1 MSVRIVA
8 AGEARRMPWK
18 NGRGMTLEVAT
29 DAPASDPAAWTWRLS
44 IADVPER
51 GPFSRFPGIDRS
63 IACLAGEGLRLH
75 RGRSVDEVPKHGVAL
90 AFAGEEEVDGEP
102 RGRGV
107 RDVNLMLRR
116 GAWSGRLRVER
127 SVGGSARGATV
138 VIHAFT
144 AGLAIEF
151 EGVAYPLPPGA
162 TLVGTGGLRWSGE
175 ADAVAIVAEINR
187 EGPH

>member
-18 NGRGMTLEVAT
+18 NGRGTTLELAT
-29 DAPASDPAAWTWRLS
+29 DAPESDPAAWTWRLS

-51 GPFSRFPGIDRS
+51 GPFSRFPGIDRW

-90 AFAGEEEVDGEP
+90 AFAGEEKVDGEP

-107 RDVNLMLRR
+107 RDVNLLLRR

-127 SVGGSARGATV
+127 GAGGLARGATV

-151 EGVAYPLPPGA
+151 DGMSYPLPPGA
-162 TLVGTGGLRWSGE
+162 TLVGTGELHWSGE
-175 ADAVAIVAEINR
+175 SDAVAIVAEINR
-187 EGPH
+187 VAPS

>member
-1 MSVRIVA
+1 
-8 AGEARRMPWK
+8 
-18 NGRGMTLEVAT
+18 MTLEVAT
-29 DAPASDPAAWTWRLS
+29 DAPASDPNAWTWRLS

-51 GPFSRFPGIDRS
+51 GPFSLFPGVDRA
-63 IACLAGEGLRLH
+63 IACLTGDGLRLL
-75 RGRSVDEVPKHGVAL
+75 RGARVDEVPIRGLAL
-90 AFAGEEEVDGEP
+90 AFAGEEEVEGQP
-102 RGRGV
+102 SGPGV

-127 SVGGSARGATV
+127 GAGGSARGATV

-151 EGVAYPLPPGA
+151 DGVAYPLPPGA
-162 TLVGTGGLRWSGE
+162 TLVGTGGLHWSGE

-187 EGPH
+187 VGPH